1 MQLQKFFASVSEAK
15 SRGLTCGVVA
25 EIKAEAD
32 KCKDGDTKSVKCRPI
47 PIVPSD
53 EETQSSAG
61 CSDNAKLCGEKQ
73 LCYYAATKSSGPKSW
88 STSFPSHISEAKRRG
103 LTCGV
108 AETKYKLKSYRTYK
122 RTSGEF
128 KGDISIYDASR
139 QKGTERLYSKRDG
152 WARFWTDYDKDK
164 DYKLYSNT
172 NNVLPALRSAF
183 KQKSKSERLKIQ
195 RNLKNKRLYDSTI
208 DGLWGRNTLVALT
221 DYSSKRLRTIRL
233 TDPQIVATLMDQI
246 LRDSS
251 SGTVALASS
260 EVINE
265 VYAHLE
271 NANKLEAKSDAFASS
286 FKKQTKLKRQ
296 QIQYALRKLGHY
308 SFGVD
313 GLWGNGTKSGL
324 QSFTQS
330 YSLYG
335 KSPNQVFNALLLK
348 VDVPS
353 SFAVAKK
360 KTTSSSK
367 YKTALG
373 YRPFGNTT
381 MPVQQAIDVC
391 KSGANNAF
399 RTASDNARYKSN
411 SYSGSCTSYGSSS
424 NCRVRQNS
432 PYGSDMG
439 TALAIGLMEGITR
452 GLAGNAARDNE
463 MKACMAHYGWRK
475 N

>member
-1 MQLQKFFASVSEAK
+1 M
-15 SRGLTCGVVA
+15 GLVA

-88 STSFPSHISEAKRRG
+88 STSFPSHISEAKLRG

-139 QKGTERLYSKRDG
+139 QKGTDRLYSKRDG

-246 LRDSS
+246 LSDTS
-251 SGTVALASS
+251 SGYVALASS

-296 QIQYALRKLGHY
+296 QIQYALRYLDY
-308 SFGVD
+308 YNSDID
-313 GLWGNGTKSGL
+313 GLWGNGTRTALTSFASGTNL
-324 QSFTQS
+324 SNSQPN
-330 YSLYG
+330 YVIAHLLSL
-335 KSPNQVFNALLLK
+335 
-348 VDVPS
+348 VDVPT
-353 SFAVAKK
+353 SFAGPK
-360 KTTSSSK
+360 KTVQHLQSH
-367 YKTALG
+367 
-373 YRPFGNTT
+373 TT
-381 MPVQQAIDVC
+381 
-391 KSGANNAF
+391 
-399 RTASDNARYKSN
+399 
-411 SYSGSCTSYGSSS
+411 
-424 NCRVRQNS
+424 RV
-432 PYGSDMG
+432 
-439 TALAIGLMEGITR
+439 
-452 GLAGNAARDNE
+452 
-463 MKACMAHYGWRK
+463 
-475 N
+475 